1 LHALLRQTIQL
12 GHLSSAPQLQWLAAI
27 PGFPQ
32 SRAVDA

>member
-1 LHALLRQTIQL
+1 LHALPMQTIQL